1 MKEPRVHRR
10 RTLAFAGLSGS
21 AVVTILLILAFIL
34 WDIVVQGAPTL
45 SWEFIS
51 AKPRNGMMEGGIF
64 PAIFG
69 TVLLVML
76 MTAAVVPVGVLTAVF
91 LHEYAKQD
99 TWYARAIRSAV
110 YNLAGVPSIVFGLF
124 GLGFFIQF
132 VGGNV
137 DALFFPGQ
145 VVWGQPAILWAALTL
160 AVLTLP
166 VVIVSTEE
174 ALRTVPREHREA
186 ALALGST
193 PFESLWRVVLPQ
205 AVPGILTG
213 SILAVARGAGETAPI
228 LFTGAAYFLP
238 HLPTHPTD
246 QFMHLGYHVYV
257 LATQSP
263 DIEATKPILYGTVLV
278 LLLITIVLNGLA
290 VLLRTRLR
298 RETS

>member
-1 MKEPRVHRR
+1 MSLNAHRR
-10 RTLAFAGLSGS
+10 ADLAFGGITGGAAFIILLVLALIAWDVLSNGLS
-21 AVVTILLILAFIL
+21 
-34 WDIVVQGAPTL
+34 QL

-51 AKPRNGMMEGGIF
+51 AAPREGMTEGGIF

-69 TVLLVML
+69 TVALVL
-76 MTAAVVPVGVLTAVF
+76 IMTVAVVPVGVITAIY
-91 LHEYAKQD
+91 LYEYARQGGLF
-99 TWYARAIRSAV
+99 ARLIRGAV

-132 VGGNV
+132 IGGRM
-137 DALFFPGQ
+137 DAFWYPGE

-166 VVIVSTEE
+166 VVIVATEE

-193 PFESLWRVVLPQ
+193 RFEALVRIILPQ
-205 AVPGILTG
+205 ALPGILTG
-213 SILAVARGAGETAPI
+213 AILAVARGAGETAPI

-238 HLPTHPTD
+238 YLPTHPND
-246 QFMHLGYHVYV
+246 QFMNLGYHVYV

-278 LLLITIVLNGLA
+278 LLLVTALLNVAAMVL
-290 VLLRTRLR
+290 RSRLR
-298 RETS
+298 AGPA